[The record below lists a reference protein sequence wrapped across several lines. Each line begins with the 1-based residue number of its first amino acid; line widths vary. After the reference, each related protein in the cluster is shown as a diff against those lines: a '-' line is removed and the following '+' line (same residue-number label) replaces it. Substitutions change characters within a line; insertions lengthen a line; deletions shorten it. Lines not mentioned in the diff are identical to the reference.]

1 MKDQIIRLNKTKYLE
16 ELRKTNEAED
26 LTWGT
31 AAYYLDKHTIKKEEP
46 EMPELHPYQDKA
58 SLPEKLEWSTRYESV
73 EEVLKEKLNQII
85 DYLKKKD
92 KT

>member
-1 MKDQIIRLNKTKYLE
+1 MNDEIIRLNKTKYLE

-58 SLPEKLEWSTRYESV
+58 PLPGKLELEYSIDHYDLGRKINEIISY
-73 EEVLKEKLNQII
+73 LKEK
-85 DYLKKKD
+85 D